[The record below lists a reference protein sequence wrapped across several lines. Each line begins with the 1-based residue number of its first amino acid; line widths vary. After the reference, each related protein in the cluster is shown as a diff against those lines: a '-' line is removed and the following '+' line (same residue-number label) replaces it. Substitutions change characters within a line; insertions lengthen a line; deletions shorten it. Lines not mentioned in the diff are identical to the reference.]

1 MNSSTQQD
9 IGKLILRIALG
20 VLVFLHGISKL
31 EGGLDGIIKMVETQG
46 FPGVFAYGVL
56 IGEVLAPLL
65 VITGFFS
72 RIGGILIVINML
84 FALYLVH
91 QGDIGRLNEQGGWA
105 IELQMMFLA
114 TRGGGR
120 AAGAGQVRVQPALS

>member
-20 VLVFLHGISKL
+20 VLVFLHGLTKL
-31 EGGLDGIIKMVETQG
+31 EGGLDGIFKLVETQG
-46 FPGVFAYGVL
+46 FPAFFAYGVI
-56 IGEVLAPLL
+56 IGEIVAPLL
-65 VITGFFS
+65 IITGFFS

-91 QGDIGRLNEQGGWA
+91 LGDFGRLNETGGWA
-105 IELQMMFLA
+105 IELQVMFL
-114 TRGGGR
+114 TT
-120 AAGAGQVRVQPALS
+120 AAAIALLGPGKYAFNQR

>member
-9 IGKLILRIALG
+9 IGKLILRITLG

-31 EGGLDGIIKMVETQG
+31 EGGLDGIFKLVETQG
-46 FPGVFAYGVL
+46 FPGFFAYGVI
-56 IGEVLAPLL
+56 IGEVIAPLL

-72 RIGGILIVINML
+72 RIGGIVICINML

-105 IELQMMFLA
+105 IELQLMYLF
-114 TRGGGR
+114 G
-120 AAGAGQVRVQPALS
+120 AAAVALLGPGKWAFNQR

>member
-9 IGKLILRIALG
+9 IGKLILRLAVG

-31 EGGLDGIIKMVETQG
+31 EGGLDGIVKMVETQG
-46 FPGVFAYGVL
+46 FPGSFAYGVL

-65 VITGFFS
+65 IITGFFS
-72 RIGGILIVINML
+72 RIGGILVVINML

-91 QGDIGRLNEQGGWA
+91 LGDIGRLNEQGGWA
-105 IELQMMFLA
+105 IELQIMFL
-114 TRGGGR
+114 TT
-120 AAGAGQVRVQPALS
+120 AAAVALLGPGKWAFNQR

>member
-9 IGKLILRIALG
+9 TGKLILRIALG

-72 RIGGILIVINML
+72 RIGGILIVVNML

-91 QGDIGRLNEQGGWA
+91 LGDIGRLNEQGGWA
-105 IELQMMFLA
+105 IELQIMFLA
-114 TRGGGR
+114 T
-120 AAGAGQVRVQPALS
+120 AAAIALLGPGKYAFNQR

>member
-1 MNSSTQQD
+1 MNTNAQQD
-9 IGKLILRIALG
+9 IGKLVLRIALG
-20 VLVFLHGISKL
+20 ALVLLHGVSKL

-46 FPGVFAYGVL
+46 FPGFFGYGVL
-56 IGEVLAPLL
+56 AGEVLAPLL

-72 RIGGILIVINML
+72 RIGGILIVINMVI
-84 FALYLVH
+84 ALYLVH

-114 TRGGGR
+114 S
-120 AAGAGQVRVQPALS
+120 AAAVALIGPGKYAFNQR

>member
-9 IGKLILRIALG
+9 TGKLILRIALG
-20 VLVFLHGISKL
+20 ALVFLHGISKL
-31 EGGLDGIIKMVETQG
+31 EGGLDGITKMVEAQG

-91 QGDIGRLNEQGGWA
+91 LGDIGRLNDQGGWA
-105 IELQMMFLA
+105 IELQIMFLA
-114 TRGGGR
+114 T
-120 AAGAGQVRVQPALS
+120 AAAIALLGPGKYAFNQR